1 MDEPGEFV
9 EGGGL
14 EDLEAAGFAGKPVG
28 VGWGGADMDR
38 QECLSYFGLS
48 CFRGSHGDIS
58 IISVVGTAEIEMR
71 EKLTGLKTRHY
82 NGRRRNW
89 KELAGSAEERRK
101 SLTPEGVSYR
111 ARH

>member
-1 MDEPGEFV
+1 M
-9 EGGGL
+9 
-14 EDLEAAGFAGKPVG
+14 EDLEAAGFAGEPAG
-28 VGWGGADMDR
+28 IGRRGGDMDR

-58 IISVVGTAEIEMR
+58 IISVVRAAEIELL

-82 NGRRRNW
+82 NGRRKNW

-101 SLTPEGVSYR
+101 ASPLKG
-111 ARH
+111 

>member
-1 MDEPGEFV
+1 MDRQEW
-9 EGGGL
+9 L
-14 EDLEAAGFAGKPVG
+14 SYFAG
-28 VGWGGADMDR
+28 WARRDR

-58 IISVVGTAEIEMR
+58 IISVVRGAEIEPL

-82 NGRRRNW
+82 NGRRKNW

-111 ARH
+111 TGH

>member
-1 MDEPGEFV
+1 
-9 EGGGL
+9 L
-14 EDLEAAGFAGKPVG
+14 
-28 VGWGGADMDR
+28 DR

-58 IISVVGTAEIEMR
+58 IISVVGTAEIELLEM
-71 EKLTGLKTRHY
+71 LTGLKTRHY
-82 NGRRRNW
+82 NGRKNW

-111 ARH
+111 AGH